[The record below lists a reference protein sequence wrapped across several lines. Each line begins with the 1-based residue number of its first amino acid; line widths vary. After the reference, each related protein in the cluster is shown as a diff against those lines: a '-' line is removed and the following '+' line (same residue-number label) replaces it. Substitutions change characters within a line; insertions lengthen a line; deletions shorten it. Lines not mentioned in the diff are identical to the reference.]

1 MKLGILLAL
10 LFSYAAVAGFFPV
23 NRGMVNQETTV
34 TTAAGTT
41 SFPATGNQV
50 YIFEGTTT
58 QTAQFPNA
66 TSLPLDWWYELV
78 NNSTGAV
85 TVNDGSGASLKV
97 LSAGEA
103 SKFQMS
109 ARATSAGTWKLW
121 PSLATSNVFQKSNF
135 ISATTGVP
143 DAGKPIK
150 TNSSGILD
158 VSFLPSLGSPLT
170 TKGDLFG
177 FSTVGARIPVG
188 ADTFVLTADSSQPL
202 GLKWATAAAS
212 GMTQLTG
219 DVTAGP
225 GAGSQVASITNLAL
239 TKLAPLSTS
248 VVPVTDGSGFLTS
261 SAVTATTLGF
271 LDATSSIQTQLNGKQ
286 ASGSYITALTGDV
299 TASGPGS
306 ASSTI
311 ANLAVTNA
319 KIANS
324 TIDLTAKVTS
334 TLPLANGGTNSATA
348 ASAGSV
354 VYSTASAMA
363 YNAVGTTGQ
372 ALISGNTGAPT
383 WFAPTA
389 GSVLFAGTSGILSQ
403 DNTGLFYS
411 SANHQLGIGV
421 TATSSSLE
429 VSNGTAQAST
439 PTIKIVG
446 SPYTAGSATTNKPEF
461 LMENAATSTAWSTA
475 GSFLGIN
482 SIPSFT
488 GNFIDVKLNNT
499 PMFLVNSS
507 GSIGI
512 GTSSPANP
520 TMPGITLKA
529 SPGNA
534 AILTETSTASGST
547 IFQTGN
553 NGNML
558 IQNNSKNL
566 MQSDGSGHISLANGA
581 ANGAANLDTVDIVN
595 QSGELT
601 HNILAL
607 TEIASQTGDLISM
620 YGSAGGP
627 TKLAKFDSAGKGW
640 FASAA
645 LGTSGSIAGIL
656 TQNGATTGS
665 VVIQSAATAGNWV
678 WTWPSSGG
686 TNLYYL
692 RTDGNGVTSWNPPNF
707 SELSGAATVT
717 QSTIAT
723 QVLSTCTTA
732 RTVDWSTG
740 NSFTVTLTSGN
751 ACAFTFSNPTSGQT
765 IVMWITNGGGGGTA
779 TATWSSSPKWS
790 GGTTPTISTGTS
802 ALDVCTFTYNGS
814 SYAGSCVQNLQ

>member
-1 MKLGILLAL
+1 MKLGIILAL
-10 LFSYAAVAGFFPV
+10 LFSYAAMAGFFPV
-23 NRGMVNQETTV
+23 NRGMVNQANIV
-34 TTAAGTT
+34 QTAASTT
-41 SFPATGNQV
+41 SLAATGNQV
-50 YIFEGTTT
+50 YVFEGTTT

-66 TSLPLDWWYELV
+66 TSLPIDWWYELV

-85 TVNDGSGASLKV
+85 TVNDGAGAQLKILSSGET
-97 LSAGEA
+97 G
-103 SKFQMS
+103 KFQMS

-121 PSLATSNVFQKSNF
+121 PSIATSNIFQRLNF
-135 ISATTGVP
+135 ISTTTGVP

-150 TNSSGILD
+150 TNNFGVLD
-158 VSFLPSLGSPLT
+158 ISFLPTYASPLT

-177 FSTVGARIPVG
+177 FSNANDRVHIG
-188 ADTFVLTADSSQPL
+188 ADTFVLTADSTNPL
-202 GLKWATAAAS
+202 GVKWAAS
-212 GMTQLTG
+212 SNGITQLTG

-225 GAGSQVASITNLAL
+225 GAGSKVASITNLAL

-566 MQSDGSGHISLANGA
+566 MQSDGSGHVSLANGA
-581 ANGAANLDTVDIVN
+581 ANGAANLDTIDIVN

-601 HNILAL
+601 HNTLAL

-640 FASAA
+640 FASSA

-665 VVIQSAATAGNWV
+665 VVIQPSASAGNWI
-678 WTWPSSGG
+678 WTWPTGGG

-692 RTDGNGVTSWNPPNF
+692 RTNGSGVTSWNQPAF
-707 SELSGAATVT
+707 TEISGTATVAQT
-717 QSTIAT
+717 TVAT
-723 QVLSTCTTA
+723 QALSTCTTA

-740 NSFTVTLTSGN
+740 NAFTVTLTSGN
-751 ACAFTFSNPTSGQT
+751 ACDFTFSNPTSGQT
-765 IVMWITNGGGGGTA
+765 IVMWITNGSAGGTA
-779 TATWSSSPKWS
+779 TATWASTPKWP
-790 GGTTPTISTGTS
+790 GGTTPTITTGT
-802 ALDVCTFTYNGS
+802 AAIDVCTFNYNGS
-814 SYAGSCVQNLQ
+814 AYAGSCVQNLQ